1 MASEGDVRSWLTS
14 GVDLMANGCEITGG
28 EEGKEAG
35 YFFAIL
41 AAFSSA
47 LFWAFAAS
55 FAALSA
61 LAFSARER
69 ALVGRAGVSS
79 MIVFA
84 MDARELREIVLALLD
99 RFLRTRSRRPS
110 GCKGVLGEPD
120 DADGVS
126 ESVDSSGEV
135 VFGISRASGADEDS
149 LATLTIV
156 AD

>member
-1 MASEGDVRSWLTS
+1 MTS
-14 GVDLMANGCEITGG
+14 GVDLMAKGCEMIGG
-28 EEGKEAG
+28 EEGEDAG

-41 AAFSSA
+41 AAFSSTF
-47 LFWAFAAS
+47 FWAFAAS

-79 MIVFA
+79 TIVLA

-99 RFLRTRSRRPS
+99 RFLRTRGRRPS
-110 GCKGVLGEPD
+110 GCREVLGEPD

-135 VFGISRASGADEDS
+135 VFGMSRASCAEEESAAPVDAVG
-149 LATLTIV
+149 V
-156 AD
+156 